1 MQSLPAVWVSE
12 GKKAVGR
19 IELLP
24 DRICLDGSC
33 EGSGQR
39 QELHQSQIRSV
50 REATI
55 TERISSNPTLV
66 IEPVCGPTIWLMP
79 VLASLALI
87 LDLIQQMQLGG

>member
-1 MQSLPAVWVSE
+1 M
-12 GKKAVGR
+12 GR
-19 IELLP
+19 TELLP
-24 DRICLDGSC
+24 DRICLDGSS
-33 EGSGQR
+33 EGSGPG

-66 IEPVCGPTIWLMP
+66 IERVCGPTIWLMP